1 MRSSALIVGLLITGM
16 AGASATIT
24 WADDPHLAAVKLPP
38 APAGYVCPM
47 HPQIQATFPGS
58 CPICRMA
65 LKASAATSSVEAAP
79 MKRPEHAHQGMNM
92 PGMDMGMMNCPQCL
106 MGMEGMSQPAV
117 GAPTVGAKA
126 APAAYRTTGG
136 RRCGC

>member
-1 MRSSALIVGLLITGM
+1 MLIIGLMFAGM
-16 AGASATIT
+16 MGASAMTA
-24 WADDPHLAAVKLPP
+24 WADEPQPAAAKSPPVP
-38 APAGYVCPM
+38 APYVCPM

-65 LKASAATSSVEAAP
+65 LKASSATLSAATAP
-79 MKRPEHAHQGMNM
+79 MKHAEHAHQGMNM
-92 PGMDMGMMNCPQCL
+92 PGTDMGMMNCPQCL
-106 MGMEGMSQPAV
+106 MGMGGMSQPAV
-117 GAPTVGAKA
+117 AAPAAGAKI

>member
-1 MRSSALIVGLLITGM
+1 MRSSALMVGLLMAGM
-16 AGASATIT
+16 MGASATIT
-24 WADDPHLAAVKLPP
+24 RADEPQPTAAKSPP
-38 APAGYVCPM
+38 VPAAYVCPM

-79 MKRPEHAHQGMNM
+79 MKHPEHAHQGMNM
-92 PGMDMGMMNCPQCL
+92 PGMEMGMMNCPQCL
-106 MGMEGMSQPAV
+106 MGMGGMSQPAV
-117 GAPTVGAKA
+117 A
-126 APAAYRTTGG
+126 APAAGAKIAPAAHRTTSG